1 MSLLNEIARI
11 NDEFSGTIGV
21 AVRHLATCET
31 IGFNERT
38 PFPTASTIKVP
49 IVLEAF
55 NQLEAGLH
63 VRTERQALVDS
74 EKQSGTGVL
83 VDFDAGLQPTFMDLV
98 RMMIIVSDNT
108 ATNML
113 IDVLGLERVNAL
125 LQRYGVND
133 TRLLRRIT
141 FELEDGRIPDIG
153 LGTPYDFA
161 VLMEK
166 LACRTVLSASSC
178 NEIIAILRRQSYRD
192 YLPRYLP
199 STSWVANKPGM
210 LPGVR
215 NDVGIVGAEND
226 PEYVIAVMT
235 CDSADQRWVVDN
247 EGAVAIARISRLIY
261 DHFAMYLQA
270 EAGRKRTSAVP
281 CRVSWKTASTF

>member
-1 MSLLNEIARI
+1 MRVLSEIARI
-11 NDEFSGTIGV
+11 KDEFSGTIGV
-21 AVRHLATCET
+21 AARHLATGET

-38 PFPTASTIKVP
+38 QFPTASTIKVP

-63 VRTERQALVDS
+63 ARTQRFTLVDH
-74 EKQSGTGVL
+74 EKQGGSGVL
-83 VDFDAGLQPTFMDLV
+83 GDFNAGLRPTFMDLV

-125 LQRYGVND
+125 LERCGVSD

-153 LGTPYDFA
+153 VGTPHDFA

-166 LACRTVLSASSC
+166 LARREVLSAASC
-178 NEIIAILRRQSYRD
+178 DEIVAILRRQHYRD

-199 STSWVANKPGM
+199 STSWVASKPGM

-215 NDVGIVGAEND
+215 NDVGIVGTESGPAF
-226 PEYVIAVMT
+226 VVAVMT
-235 CDSADQRWVVDN
+235 RDSADHRWVVDN
-247 EGAVAIARISRLIY
+247 EGAAAIARISRLIHDY
-261 DHFAMYLQA
+261 FELQ
-270 EAGRKRTSAVP
+270 G
-281 CRVSWKTASTF
+281 